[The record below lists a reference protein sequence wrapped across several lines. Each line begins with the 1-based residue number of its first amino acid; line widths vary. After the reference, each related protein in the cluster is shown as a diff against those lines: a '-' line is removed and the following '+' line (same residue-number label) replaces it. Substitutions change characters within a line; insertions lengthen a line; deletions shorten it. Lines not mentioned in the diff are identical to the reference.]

1 MKKYAYLLL
10 FAIILNGCDDG
21 DLTPEEINF
30 DEIIPQS
37 CDTETN
43 ELIYKLKPQETF
55 ILQLGEN
62 TLDNVVGEKT
72 ISISENGL
80 PQLVYRTFDGVISSA
95 NICDAIRPSSPNIIR
110 DSKAKGGTITITT
123 TPDTSEP
130 AADGS
135 TTIKGF
141 NHLIYMNNISYEI
154 AGGVQVDPRSFPFG
168 TLKTTT
174 YTSPTVSF
182 TANKAAQCSQT
193 QLYNYNADSSMIID
207 ALDPELIQNT
217 ETLEPR
223 KSTITATQNKIV
235 FNTYKNASITTDYF
249 CKTPRPTTPEIDET
263 WNASVNGT
271 IEVVTTKSGTQYIH
285 IITLKNIELSN
296 SGGLKFKLPSSFIF
310 GEITTQ

>member
-1 MKKYAYLLL
+1 MKKYACLLL
-10 FAIILNGCDDG
+10 FAIMLNGCDDG
-21 DLTPEEINF
+21 DLTPEIINF
-30 DEIIPQS
+30 DEVTPKS

-43 ELIYKLKPQETF
+43 ELIYKLKPQEAF
-55 ILQLGEN
+55 ILQLEEN

-72 ISISENGL
+72 ISITENGL
-80 PQLVYRTFDGVISSA
+80 SQLVYRTFDGVISSA

-123 TPDTSEP
+123 TPDISEP

-135 TTIKGF
+135 TSIKGF

-154 AGGVQVDPRSFPFG
+154 VGGVQVDPRSFSFG
-168 TLKTTT
+168 TLNTTT
-174 YTSPTVSF
+174 YTSPVVSF
-182 TANKAAQCSQT
+182 TATNAGYCNQK
-193 QLYNYNADSSMIID
+193 LYNWSATNSIIID
-207 ALDPELIQNT
+207 ALDPLLIQNT
-217 ETLEPR
+217 ETSEPR

-235 FNTYKNASITTDYF
+235 FNTYKNASITADYF
-249 CKTPRPTTPEIDET
+249 CKTPRPATPEIDET

-285 IITLKNIELSN
+285 VITLKNIELSN